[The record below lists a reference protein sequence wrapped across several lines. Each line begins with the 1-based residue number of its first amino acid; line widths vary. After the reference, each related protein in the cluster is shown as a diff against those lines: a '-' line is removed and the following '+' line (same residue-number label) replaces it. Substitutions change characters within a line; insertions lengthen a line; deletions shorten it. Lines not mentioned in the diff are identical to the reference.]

1 MAQFESLENFVEII
15 ENEGPTAVDQ
25 QEEIIELQEE
35 VDGDEDAEEAETNE
49 NEAEEET
56 EA

>member
-25 QEEIIELQEE
+25 QEETNELQEE